1 MKSFKEIIE
10 EAKRRG
16 PLQLVLA
23 ASQDEEAREAIKRAE
38 KEGIAKGIFIREKGE
53 ETSLKAVEMVRN
65 DETDLI
71 MKGALTTAQFM
82 HPILDKEKGLAT
94 GRLLSH
100 VAVFE
105 AFHRLILASDA
116 AINISPNLKEKKEI
130 IQNAIELAHP
140 LGIPEPK
147 VALLAPIE
155 KVISKI
161 PITHEAIALKK
172 MDWKE
177 AIVDG
182 PLALDNAISV
192 EAARKKG
199 IKSPVAGKADI
210 LILPDITSGNIFYK
224 SLIYFARIKMAGIVM
239 GAKVPIILT
248 SRADSK
254 ETKFLSIALA
264 VLMAKRKG

>member
-1 MKSFKEIIE
+1 MRSFKEIIE

-16 PLQLVLA
+16 SFRLALA
-23 ASQDEEAREAIKRAE
+23 ASKDEEAKEAIKRAE
-38 KEGIAKGIFIREKGE
+38 EEGIVKGIFIEDKGE
-53 ETSLKAVEMVRN
+53 EASLRAVEMVRN
-65 DETDLI
+65 DEADLI

-82 HPILDKEKGLAT
+82 HPILDKEKGLTT

-130 IQNAIELAHP
+130 IQNAIELAHL

-155 KVISKI
+155 KITSKI
-161 PITHEAIALKK
+161 PVTQEAITLKK

-182 PLALDNAISV
+182 PLALDNAISI

-199 IKSPVAGKADI
+199 IKSLVAGKVDV
-210 LILPDITSGNIFYK
+210 LILPEITSGNIFYK
-224 SLIYFARIKMAGIVM
+224 SLIYFAKVKMAGIVM
-239 GAKVPIILT
+239 GAKAPIILT

-254 ETKFLSIALA
+254 ETKFLSIALG
-264 VLMAKRKG
+264 VLMTKRKG